1 MVIQVVV
8 DGPKAVQLTG
18 RHIQELV
25 PRLGWIG
32 IVHIIDAENPFGA
45 IANKLS
51 IEDNLSI
58 VELNSI
64 AEYKHNCV
72 LGMGWLLSLGKKGY
86 S

>member
-1 MVIQVVV
+1 VES
-8 DGPKAVQLTG
+8 PKAVRTARRQ
-18 RHIQELV
+18 IQERV
-25 PRLGWIG
+25 ARFGRIG
-32 IVHIIDAENPFGA
+32 IVYIIDAENPFGA

-64 AEYKHNCV
+64 AEYKHKCV
-72 LGMGWLLSLGKKGY
+72 LGMGWLLSLVKTGY